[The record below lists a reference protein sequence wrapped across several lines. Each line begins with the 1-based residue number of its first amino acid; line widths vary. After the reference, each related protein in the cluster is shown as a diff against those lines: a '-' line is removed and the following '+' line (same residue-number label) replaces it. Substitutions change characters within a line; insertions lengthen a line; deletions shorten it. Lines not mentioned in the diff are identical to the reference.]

1 MNSSDQYDQSDQADQ
16 NPSSRPNTPEIAAIL
31 DQMWARFL
39 PDIRQRA
46 EVLETSAAALA
57 AGRMTD
63 AQRQAAHSAAHKLA
77 GTLGTFNLMHGTEL
91 AREFELITANEMKPD
106 AELGRR
112 LLSVAADLRTI
123 IDSRR

>member
-1 MNSSDQYDQSDQADQ
+1 MNRSDQSDQDA
-16 NPSSRPNTPEIAAIL
+16 SSRQNTPEIAAIL

-46 EVLETSAAALA
+46 EVLEASAAALA
-57 AGRMTD
+57 AGVMTD
-63 AQRQAAHSAAHKLA
+63 AQREAAHSAAHKLA

-91 AREFELITANEMKPD
+91 AREFELITAHEIRPD
-106 AELGRR
+106 PELGRK
-112 LLSVAADLRTI
+112 LHSIATELRTI